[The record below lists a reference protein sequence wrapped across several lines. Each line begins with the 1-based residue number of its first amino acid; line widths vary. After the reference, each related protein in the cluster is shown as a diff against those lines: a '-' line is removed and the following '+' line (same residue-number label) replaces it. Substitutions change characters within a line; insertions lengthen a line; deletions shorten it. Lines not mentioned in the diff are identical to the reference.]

1 MLPPEVPDS
10 AAWERGRRHSRWGVV
25 AQVTAIVGAVALVLA
40 IALAWALYGTASQ
53 RVNGL
58 MGDLDAA
65 VAEAQGKYEAAGAA
79 LDEQAGVATNPDA
92 QALLQDGADLVRGI
106 GAQMAS
112 IEAQLASLVNGLL
125 VGLLAIVGL
134 LTALLAYLIL
144 VHAGIWTLGRHWR
157 RDGDG
162 ADRAEA
168 LRGEDD
174 E

>member
-1 MLPPEVPDS
+1 MLPAEVPDMS
-10 AAWERGRRHSRWGVV
+10 AREGGRRHSRWGVV
-25 AQVTAIVGAVALVLA
+25 AQVTAIVGAVVLVLA
-40 IALAWALYGTASQ
+40 IALVWVVYSTASQ

-58 MGDLDAA
+58 MGDLDTA
-65 VAEAQGKYEAAGAA
+65 VAEAQGKYDAAGAA
-79 LDEQAGVATNPDA
+79 LDEQAGVAPNPDA
-92 QALLQDGADLVRGI
+92 QVLLQDGADLVRDI

-112 IEAQLASLVNGLL
+112 IEAQIESLVNGLL
-125 VGLLAIVGL
+125 AGLLAIVGL